1 MSSCAQMSANLHEN
15 TPSLAVITVSGYPCI
30 NKQRGF
36 GWAIQGF
43 LGDAVNRRPLSLSI
57 DHWQSEP
64 DVRSGAVPGHFKGTL
79 TVSELTVGGRY
90 VIYRWDGVA
99 NAFDMSKAMVVQR
112 FTAEK
117 EIEVIEDP
125 KSFQSDGA
133 TYYRCQEDAQQIQQL
148 VV

>member
-1 MSSCAQMSANLHEN
+1 MLKALLSLQSQATPASTSSVASVGRSRAFLEM
-15 TPSLAVITVSGYPCI
+15 
-30 NKQRGF
+30 
-36 GWAIQGF
+36 
-43 LGDAVNRRPLSLSI
+43 LGDAVNIRPLSLSI

-79 TVSELTVGGRY
+79 TASELTVGGRY

-112 FTAEK
+112 FTAKK
-117 EIEVIEDP
+117 EIEVMEDP

-133 TYYRCQEDAQQIQQL
+133 TYYRCQEDAQQL

>member
-1 MSSCAQMSANLHEN
+1 MRIR
-15 TPSLAVITVSGYPCI
+15 SLAAAVSGYPCI

-36 GWAIQGF
+36 AWAIQGF
-43 LGDAVNRRPLSLSI
+43 LGDAANRRPLSLSV
-57 DHWQSEP
+57 DHWQWEP

-79 TVSELTVGGRY
+79 TASELTVGRRY
-90 VIYRWDGVA
+90 VIHRWDGVA
-99 NAFDMSKAMVVQR
+99 NAFNMSKAMVVQI
-112 FTAEK
+112 FTAKK

-133 TYYRCQEDAQQIQQL
+133 TYYRCAEQEQL